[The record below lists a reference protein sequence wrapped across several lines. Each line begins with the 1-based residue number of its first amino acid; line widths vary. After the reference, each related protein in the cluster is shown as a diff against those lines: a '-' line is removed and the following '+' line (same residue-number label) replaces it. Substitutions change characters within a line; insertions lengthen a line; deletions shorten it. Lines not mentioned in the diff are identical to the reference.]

1 MCGIVGYIG
10 KKFADAVLL
19 VDLERLE
26 YRGYDSAGL
35 ATVARGK
42 LIVRRRPGRLTA
54 LDRSVRDNPLGGSV
68 GIGHTRWA
76 THGEPTEVNAHPH
89 TDCTGKIAVVHN
101 GIVENY
107 QELKQELID
116 EGHVFKSET
125 DTEVIPHLIEK
136 YYEGNLVEA
145 VRKAAA
151 RLDGHF
157 AFVTL
162 SEMHPDELVAARRG
176 SPLLVGLGEG
186 ENFLASDLPALIQHT
201 RRFLVVEDGELAV
214 VRRDGVKLTGESGEP
229 IERTPHTSD
238 MASHILHKN
247 GYKHYMLKEIHEQ
260 PEAIERLLEAYV
272 GPDGLVRFENL
283 SLDNQMLA
291 AVKRIFIQACGTS
304 WHAGLVGKRH
314 MESLAGV
321 ITEVDIS
328 SEFRYRN
335 PLLEGDTM
343 VVGISQSGET
353 ADTLA
358 GIRQAKSK
366 FVKVLSLCNVI
377 TSTIARESDAVLDM
391 HAGPEIG
398 VASTKAYTCELVLL
412 YLLTLHMARVHW
424 AIDDETHR
432 ACVQTLAG
440 LPEKMRRMLND
451 GDVIQQCAERFHT
464 SENFV
469 FLGRGFNHPTAL
481 EGALK
486 LKEISYIHATGYP
499 AGEFKHGPIA
509 LVDAG
514 LPVVCIA
521 TKSSV
526 YQKMLSNIQE
536 VRSRNGRII
545 AVATE
550 GDLEVPELAEMTLFV
565 PDCPEEL
572 SPILSVVPL
581 QLLAYHIA
589 VLRGCDVDKPR
600 NLAKS
605 VTVE

>member
-1 MCGIVGYIG
+1 MCGIVGYVG
-10 KKFADAVLL
+10 RKFADAVLL

-35 ATVARGK
+35 ATVDKGH
-42 LIVRRRPGRLTA
+42 LTVRRRAGKLKE
-54 LDRSVRDNPLGGSV
+54 LDRSVRDNPLGGTI

-76 THGEPTEVNAHPH
+76 THGEPTETNAHPH
-89 TDCTGKIAVVHN
+89 VDCQGKIAVVHN
-101 GIVENY
+101 GIIENY
-107 QELKQELID
+107 QELKQELCS

-125 DTEVIPHLIEK
+125 DTEVIPHLVEK
-136 YYEGNLVEA
+136 YYQGDLAEA

-151 RLDGHF
+151 RLDGQY
-157 AFVTL
+157 AFVVL
-162 SEMHPDELVAARRG
+162 SELHPDELVAARRG
-176 SPLLVGLGEG
+176 SPLLVGLGER

-201 RRFLVVEDGELAV
+201 HRYLVMEDGELATL
-214 VRRDGVKLTGESGEP
+214 RRDGVQLTDAEGKP
-229 IERTPHTSD
+229 VERAPQTSD
-238 MASHILHKN
+238 LASHVMRKN
-247 GYKHYMLKEIHEQ
+247 GFAHYMLKEIHEQ
-260 PEAIERLLEAYV
+260 PEVLGNLLDAYV
-272 GPDGLVRFENL
+272 GADGMVNFKNL
-283 SLDNQMLA
+283 TLDNQALA
-291 AVKRIFIQACGTS
+291 AVNRIYIQACGTS
-304 WHAGLVGKRH
+304 WHAGLVGKRYL
-314 MESLAGV
+314 ESLAGV
-321 ITEVDIS
+321 QTEVDIS

-335 PLLEGDTM
+335 PMLGGDTM
-343 VVGISQSGET
+343 VVGLSQSGET

-366 FVKVLSLCNVI
+366 FVKVLSLCNVM

-412 YLLTLHMARVHW
+412 YLLTLHLARVHW

-432 ACVQTLAG
+432 SSVANLAG
-440 LPEKMRRMLND
+440 VVAKMKHVLADDKVVRE
-451 GDVIQQCAERFHT
+451 CAERFHD

-469 FLGRGFNHPTAL
+469 FLGRGFDHPTAL

-514 LPVVCIA
+514 LPVVCVA
-521 TKSSV
+521 TKSSM

-550 GDLEVPELAEMTLFV
+550 GDQEVPALAEMTLFV
-565 PDCPEEL
+565 PDCPEEF